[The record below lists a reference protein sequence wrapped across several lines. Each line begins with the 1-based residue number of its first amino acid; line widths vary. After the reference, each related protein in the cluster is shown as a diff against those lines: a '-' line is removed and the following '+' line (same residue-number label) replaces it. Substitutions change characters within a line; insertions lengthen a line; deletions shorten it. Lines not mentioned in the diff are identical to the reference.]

1 MVNSTALRELRAA
14 TANKEAVVLLSGD
27 NEVATIKDATYVKFG
42 KNNDLKY
49 PLDELTNLYIDNEP
63 QTLKA
68 VVFCWLHDKLSIVDY
83 KNQCLEY
90 GIPDFKFVVKTELT
104 TWLNGNSDTNG
115 YIREAEDSKE
125 TDGGVK
131 STTTTTGTISDDH
144 RSKKQKA
151 DPVLDRIQNNERESI
166 DHNSALRGTK
176 NIDFG
181 YLVKD
186 ANRYIQQLKKALI
199 NGKQSSGKHSSSFRS
214 SSDNS
219 NGPKKQPIIIVS
231 PATTALLSLGNVKD
245 FLEKGVFVEPSKSSS
260 SYSRSDNIVIV
271 KHNFENL
278 DSAAQQI
285 MVVDNVDLFTKPE
298 YWDRVIA
305 IFTTGQAWQ
314 FSKYKYSQPERLF
327 QKYAGF
333 YLGYLS
339 DVPPKQIKDWNVH
352 EIKVDRGDK
361 RFRDK
366 MIVKDFWAEIE
377 KILLSKGYGKH

>member
-1 MVNSTALRELRAA
+1 MANITVLRELRAA
-14 TANKEAVVLLSGD
+14 TTGKGDVRLFSGD
-27 NEVATIKDATYVKFG
+27 NSVESIKNATHVAFG
-42 KNNDLKY
+42 DNGTKHS
-49 PLDELTNLYIDNEP
+49 LDELTNLYIDNVP

-68 VVFCWLHDKLSIVDY
+68 VVFCWIHDKLSIVDY

-104 TWLNGNSDTNG
+104 TWLNGNSDTNS
-115 YIREAEDSKE
+115 YIKE
-125 TDGGVK
+125 TEQSDPGYAEAGKKDGI
-131 STTTTTGTISDDH
+131 SSSSDDH
-144 RSKKQKA
+144 RDKKQKV
-151 DPVLDRIQNNERESI
+151 DPALDRIQNNERESI
-166 DHNSALRGTK
+166 DHNSVLRGTK

-186 ANRYIQQLKKALI
+186 ANRYIQQLKRALA
-199 NGKQSSGKHSSSFRS
+199 NGKSHGSSAGKHSRG
-214 SSDNS
+214 DK
-219 NGPKKQPIIIVS
+219 GPKKQPIIIVS
-231 PATTALLSLGNVKD
+231 PATTALLSLSNVKE
-245 FLEKGVFVEPSKSSS
+245 FLENGIFIEPSKT
-260 SYSRSDNIVIV
+260 SYSRAENIAIVNHTFDNL
-271 KHNFENL
+271 E
-278 DSAAQQI
+278 SAAQQI

-333 YLGYLS
+333 YLGYQG
-339 DVPPKQIKDWNVH
+339 DVAPKQIKEWNVH

-377 KILLSKGYGKH
+377 KILLLKGYGKH